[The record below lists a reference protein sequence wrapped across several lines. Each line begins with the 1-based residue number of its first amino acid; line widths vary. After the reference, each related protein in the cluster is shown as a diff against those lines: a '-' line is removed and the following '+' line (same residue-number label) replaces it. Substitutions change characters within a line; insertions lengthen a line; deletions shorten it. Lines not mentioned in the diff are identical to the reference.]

1 MLFTILTQYFKW
13 LSYLWIPLSI
23 LKVSTVVV
31 KRCRRVIIPQHN
43 LAILFIRFGLN
54 DVEGRLIE
62 G

>member
-31 KRCRRVIIPQHN
+31 KRCRHVIIPQHN